1 MKIGTMRRLNP
12 DPTVYDGL
20 MHRIV
25 ESAQRIEAA
34 GFPGIWVGDSLGR
47 GRPTL
52 DPLVALGAIAA
63 VTDRGEPV
71 NTGGTLSNFPGCEG
85 GPPIRMGALGPLQQ
99 LGRPGIRDENI
110 PGGWGKK
117 RRTGQRR
124 HRSGR
129 PPWLGRGAE
138 AFETVG

>member
-25 ESAQRIEAA
+25 ESAQRIEAT

-63 VTDRGEPV
+63 VTDRGDPV
-71 NTGGTLSNFPGCEG
+71 NTGGTLSNFPGCERRRDDVPRQQGGARRYGLFEDRCRIVTGQSRAARSCCGG
-85 GPPIRMGALGPLQQ
+85 GP
-99 LGRPGIRDENI
+99 GRV
-110 PGGWGKK
+110 
-117 RRTGQRR
+117 
-124 HRSGR
+124 S
-129 PPWLGRGAE
+129 
-138 AFETVG
+138 